1 MKKAKKAKIAVVGG
15 GIAGST
21 IALYLSELGLDIT
34 LFEKGPS
41 LVNGPPIC
49 HLHAGGNLYREI
61 SDEQCITLLKESIDL
76 LKFYPEAVDYRPTVI
91 AVPLDDEGKPENL
104 YRRLQRLKQ
113 EYATLIKED
122 SSNEV
127 LGRSSEYFKLY
138 ERKDLETLQKRKAVK
153 QPSHADEWMVAV
165 AKHLDL
171 QKLQFPLILVQ
182 EYGLNLF
189 RLASMASL
197 TLQKK
202 QNCKVLLN
210 HKVSNLQKN
219 CGSDTWCVAYTFKEK
234 SEIES
239 FDFLINAAGFRT
251 GNLDDMLGY
260 KRERFVEFKAAYV
273 SQWENDETWPEVVFF
288 GERGTPKGMAQF
300 TPYPGGYFQLHGMTK
315 SITLFDEGLV
325 KSSEKSAQPE
335 LDTKFLDKIEK
346 RWKGEDAKQRGKL
359 AVDYLSSYIPEF
371 EGAKV
376 CAKPLFGAQQI
387 PGNDD
392 SLRASNV
399 SFEDEFYARCEIVKA
414 SSVLSMADMITQQL
428 FHLGYVEEKML
439 GKRNFKTMKTLTDQ
453 EITKYAESLCEE
465 RNYPSCLAH
474 TVVSS

>member
-1 MKKAKKAKIAVVGG
+1 MKKDEKAKIAVVGG

-76 LKFYPEAVDYRPTVI
+76 VKFYPDAVDYRPTVI
-91 AVPLDDEGKPENL
+91 AVPLDDAGKPQEM
-104 YRRLQRLKQ
+104 YRRLNRLKQ
-113 EYATLIKED
+113 EYARLIEDD
-122 SSNEV
+122 SSNAV
-127 LGRSSEYFKLY
+127 LGRSSEYYKLY
-138 ERKDLETLQKRKAVK
+138 ECAELESLKEKKGVK
-153 QPSHADEWMVAV
+153 KPKNADEWMIAV

-171 QKLQFPLILVQ
+171 EKLQFPLILVQ

-189 RLASMASL
+189 RLASVASL
-197 TLQKK
+197 TLRQKE
-202 QNCKVLLN
+202 NCELLFK
-210 HKVSNLQKN
+210 HKVTNLQKN
-219 CGSDTWCVAYTFKEK
+219 CGNNKWCVSYDFEGK

-273 SQWENDETWPEVVFF
+273 SQWENYETWPEVVFF

-325 KSSEKSAQPE
+325 KSSDKSAQPE

-346 RWKGEDAKQRGKL
+346 RWKDEDAKQRGKL

-414 SSVLSMADMITQQL
+414 SSVLSMADRITQQL
-428 FHLGYVEEKML
+428 IYLGYVEEKML
-439 GKRNFKTMKTLTDQ
+439 GKRNFTTMKALKTEDITDC
-453 EITKYAESLCEE
+453 AESLCTD
-465 RNYPSCLAH
+465 RNYPLCLAH